1 MEYSNCLCSG
11 SAARGRAADIAEI
24 DMIEALECDLDLNE
38 AVLANDAS
46 TALMDN
52 IGQLQQSDAS
62 ARSARGWRLQR

>member
-1 MEYSNCLCSG
+1 MEYLNCFCSG
-11 SAARGRAADIAEI
+11 SAANKQAADIAKI
-24 DMIEALECDLDLNE
+24 NMIEALEHGLDLDE
-38 AVLANDAS
+38 AVLADDAS